1 METIDLKDM
10 FSYFKSKIS
19 IIILFIVVVGIM
31 GCLFGLFIQKPVYK

>member
-19 IIILFIVVVGIM
+19 IIVLFIVVVAM
-31 GCLFGLFIQKPVYK
+31 VDTAAQTMSL